1 MFKPD
6 IRQENRQEKMVGTNE
21 VIRLFSD
28 PAWKAPVKQGK
39 TQSDKLLLKFTKQL
53 VEVSN
58 HELNF

>member
-39 TQSDKLLLKFTKQL
+39 TQSAKLLL
-53 VEVSN
+53 
-58 HELNF
+58 